1 MTQDNT
7 KAWQKKDL
15 RHHIHPFSDGQELAT
30 QGVRV
35 ITRAEGI
42 YYWDSEGNKIL
53 DGMAGLWCVNI
64 GYGRKELAAVAAS
77 QMEKLSYY
85 NTFFRTTTPPAAD
98 LAEAICELTPGPLN
112 HVFFTN
118 SGSEAVDTVVKLVR
132 FYSNLTGRP
141 AKKTIIAREYA
152 YHGVTMAAATLS
164 GLTDMHPQ
172 ADLPLPGIVSRIK
185 GCYPY
190 SESNGLSDEDYG
202 LKAAGAL
209 EERILELGAENVAAF
224 IGEPIYGA
232 GGVMVP
238 PSSYWPEI
246 NRICRKYDVLL
257 IADEVICG
265 FGRTG
270 NWFGS
275 ETFGIEPD
283 IITFAKGLSS
293 GYIPIAGLAIHER
306 IAKAILET
314 GGEWVHG
321 FTYSGH
327 PTACAV
333 ALENLRILR
342 DENLVTGVRD
352 DIGPYFQ
359 SQLRTLADH
368 PLVGEVRGIGL
379 IGAVELVQDKATRQS
394 FDPAIGVGRICR
406 EFALKEGLVIR
417 AVRDSNVTAPPLII
431 TPDEVDELVLRWRT
445 ALDSTLAELQICGQ
459 VSTGS

>member
-1 MTQDNT
+1 MTINKT
-7 KAWQKKDL
+7 ETWREKDL

-30 QGVRV
+30 HGVRV
-35 ITRAEGI
+35 ITCAEGI
-42 YYWDSEGNKIL
+42 YYWDSEGNQIL
-53 DGMAGLWCVNI
+53 DGMAGLWCVNV
-64 GYGRKELAAVAAS
+64 GYGRKELVAAAS
-77 QMEKLSYY
+77 NQMDKLPYY

-98 LAEAICELTPGPLN
+98 LAEAICELTPDSLN

-141 AKKTIIAREYA
+141 TKKTIIAREYA

-172 ADLPLPGIVSRIK
+172 ADLPLPGIVSRIA

-190 SESNGLSDEDYG
+190 AECGGLSDDEYG

-209 EERILELGAENVAAF
+209 EERILELGADNVAAF

-232 GGVMVP
+232 GGVMLP
-238 PSSYWPEI
+238 PSTYWPEI

-306 IAKAILET
+306 IAKAVLET

-342 DENLVTGVRD
+342 DEDLIKRVRD

-359 SQLRTLADH
+359 AQLRTLTEH

-379 IGAVELVQDKATRQS
+379 IGAVELVYDKATHQS
-394 FDPAIGVGRICR
+394 FDPALGVGRICR
-406 EFALKEGLVIR
+406 EFALEEGLVIR

-431 TPDEVDELVLRWRT
+431 TRAEVDELVLRWRT
-445 ALDSTLAELQICGQ
+445 ALDLTLAELQRQGK
-459 VSTGS
+459 TAA